1 MAGYG
6 MLVNGDGR
14 LLSLVCCSWPPFE
27 KLGLQVALANG
38 KLGIYCPQQ
47 GNKSVPGRDEE
58 ELRKSLSELADPNP
72 KSIKR
77 ISSCSNPFLDFSQD
91 SSIATYKHGLLVR
104 KIHADSDCKK
114 TPRGKRGWKSFH
126 AILKG
131 MILYLQKEEYKPG
144 KALAEEELK
153 NAISIHHSLAT
164 RASDYSKRPNVFYL
178 RTADWRVFLF
188 QAQNPEQM
196 HSWITRINVVAA
208 MFSAPPFPAA
218 IGSQK
223 KFSRPLLPSSCTRLS
238 QEEQVKSHETKFKTM
253 SAELLE
259 HRSSLPEKKVKGK
272 EYEELK
278 QKEEYLEFEKSRYG
292 TYAMLLRAKLKA
304 GSEDLA
310 AFESTLF
317 NAASGEDDGLKKSH
331 SSPSLNVE
339 PSSTATKVKRNVSER
354 TGRQPPGQ
362 PQKS

>member
-1 MAGYG
+1 
-6 MLVNGDGR
+6 
-14 LLSLVCCSWPPFE
+14 
-27 KLGLQVALANG
+27 Q
-38 KLGIYCPQQ
+38 
-47 GNKSVPGRDEE
+47 
-58 ELRKSLSELADPNP
+58 
-72 KSIKR
+72 
-77 ISSCSNPFLDFSQD
+77 
-91 SSIATYKHGLLVR
+91 
-104 KIHADSDCKK
+104 
-114 TPRGKRGWKSFH
+114 
-126 AILKG
+126 
-131 MILYLQKEEYKPG
+131 EEYKPG
-144 KALAEEELK
+144 KALVEEELK

-278 QKEEYLEFEKSRYG
+278 QREDYLEFE
-292 TYAMLLRAKLKA
+292 
-304 GSEDLA
+304 
-310 AFESTLF
+310 
-317 NAASGEDDGLKKSH
+317 
-331 SSPSLNVE
+331 
-339 PSSTATKVKRNVSER
+339 
-354 TGRQPPGQ
+354 
-362 PQKS
+362 